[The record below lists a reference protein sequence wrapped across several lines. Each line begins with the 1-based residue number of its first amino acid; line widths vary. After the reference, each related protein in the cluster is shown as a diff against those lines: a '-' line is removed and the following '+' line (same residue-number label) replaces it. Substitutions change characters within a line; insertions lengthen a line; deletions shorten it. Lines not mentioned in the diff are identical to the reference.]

1 MVSLAM
7 GEPSQGLRYLGGGDN
22 VDYREYRRWKMR
34 CQNQYLVMDKL
45 PKSARG
51 SFVWTLLQGSALEIV
66 EHLKK
71 DEYQKEGGEKVI
83 FDLLDKRWPEHDRSD
98 EMGELL
104 RVWCARARET

>member
-1 MVSLAM
+1 MVPESISM
-7 GEPSQGLRYLGGGDN
+7 
-22 VDYREYRRWKMR
+22 
-34 CQNQYLVMDKL
+34 VMDKL

-83 FDLLDKRWPEHDRSD
+83 FDLLDKRWPERDRSD